1 MLITWPY
8 PNAPAEVPPLPRGG
22 FLRSRAR
29 RLRWAT
35 PGLPTPYR
43 SAVSMELVNEVLQ
56 TIVSGIAIGCIY
68 GLVALGFVLIYKA
81 TEVMNFAQG
90 EMLVVGAFLAYTL
103 ITVLHFPYWTAL
115 LATIVILSLLG
126 MLLERVVLRPLIG
139 EPVFAI
145 VMLTIG
151 LSYFMRSVVS
161 MIPGWGTDTYG
172 FRTPFTE
179 RFWRPGDLVV
189 SWEHLSIILITLTL
203 IMVLFWFFR
212 FTRVG
217 VAMRATSQ
225 NQLAAVYMGI
235 SVKRVFS
242 LTWTISAALGGVAG
256 ILLSPIT
263 FVHMNMGFLALR
275 AFPAAVLGGFG
286 SIPGAIVGGLIIGVT
301 ESLAGV
307 YLPVGWKDIAAYII
321 LILVLM
327 IRPEGLFGIQQ
338 KKKV

>member
-1 MLITWPY
+1 M
-8 PNAPAEVPPLPRGG
+8 PAFFVEPLQH
-22 FLRSRAR
+22 
-29 RLRWAT
+29 
-35 PGLPTPYR
+35 
-43 SAVSMELVNEVLQ
+43 V
-56 TIVSGIAIGCIY
+56 ISGIAIGCIY

-81 TEVMNFAQG
+81 TEVVNFAQG
-90 EMLVVGAFLAYTL
+90 ELMMIGAFVAYTFVVL
-103 ITVLHFPYWTAL
+103 LKLNYWVAFLFTVAFMWG
-115 LATIVILSLLG
+115 LG
-126 MLLERVVLRPLIG
+126 MVLDRVVLRPLVG

-145 VMLTIG
+145 VMVTIG
-151 LSYFMRSVVS
+151 FGILARSVVS
-161 MIPGWGTDTYG
+161 MIPGWGTDTLS

-179 RFWRPGDLVV
+179 RTIKHGGLIL
-189 SWEHLSIILITLTL
+189 SWEHLSII
-203 IMVLFWFFR
+203 VLSVALVLVFYCFFR

-217 VAMRATSQ
+217 IALQATAQ

-235 SVKRVFS
+235 SIKKVFS
-242 LTWTISAALGGVAG
+242 LTWAISAAVAGFAG

-263 FVHMNMGFLALR
+263 FVHMNMGFIGLK

-307 YLPVGWKDIAAYII
+307 YLPIGWKDIAAFLV